1 MKIVKALLIIL
12 AALFVLALIGKAIKL
27 AISLAFIVGVIVI
40 VMFFL
45 KKK

>member
-12 AALFVLALIGKAIKL
+12 AALFVLALIGKAIRL
-27 AISLAFIVGVIVI
+27 AILVAFIVGAISI

>member
-12 AALFVLALIGKAIKL
+12 AALVVLALIGKAIKL
-27 AISLAFIVGVIVI
+27 VISLAFIVGVIAI

>member
-12 AALFVLALIGKAIKL
+12 AALVVLALIGKAIKL
-27 AISLAFIVGVIVI
+27 SISFAFIVGVIAI